1 MEMVRTKEIV
11 ERIRTK
17 KLLDTKVKIKNLGS
31 TFGGLKIV
39 FLGLAVLV
47 L

>member
-1 MEMVRTKEIV
+1 
-11 ERIRTK
+11 
-17 KLLDTKVKIKNLGS
+17 LLDIKVKKNS
-31 TFGGLKIV
+31 KKDWEVFFGGLKIV